1 MVRRWFVLAGLSLA
15 FLSPAA
21 QADDPPVNQLEETAN
36 RIRVAKESLKHTIES
51 ALSKAG
57 KLPVDAGI
65 VVLQS
70 AENDVN
76 EANFLTADEKKAYLE
91 QLTGKRKSIEAAV
104 ASPGNKPAPAT
115 TSKEENQVNEK
126 VREELNLIKALDKQ
140 GHSATAKTRLKAL
153 MEKFPQH
160 PALMAYATVTSRQD
174 LARDYSRLQA
184 ERNSSTN
191 EAMSDIAKSA
201 GNVPP
206 GGTVKYD
213 PEAFAKASKR
223 EPVGSVFSKLTGREK
238 EILRTLDQ
246 PSKTDF
252 SFNNTSFDQVIKSLE
267 KELGFQLVISKATM
281 EEVRLS
287 YESTLTYEIPRNV
300 SKRNLLKSV
309 LSELGLTYI
318 IKGEIVQVV
327 SFLQAKNEMRV
338 GVMDVASLI
347 NGAGTQ
353 QNVNQII
360 NLIKTTVEPDSWEG
374 AGGNGTITF
383 HPPGTLI
390 IKNSA
395 EVIYQLGARPRS
407 R

>member
-1 MVRRWFVLAGLSLA
+1 MVRRWFVLAGLSLC
-15 FLSPAA
+15 FLNPAA
-21 QADDPPVNQLEETAN
+21 QADDPPGKQLEETAT
-36 RIRVAKESLKHTIES
+36 RIRVAKESLKHTVES

-76 EANFLTADEKKAYLE
+76 EANFLTAAEKKE
-91 QLTGKRKSIEAAV
+91 FTDQLTAKRKAIESGLP
-104 ASPGNKPAPAT
+104 ASKSAPAT
-115 TSKEENQVNEK
+115 TSKEENQTNEK
-126 VREELNLIKALDKQ
+126 VREELNLIKTLDKQ
-140 GHSATAKTRLKAL
+140 GHAATAKARLKAL
-153 MEKFPQH
+153 MDKYPQH
-160 PALMAYATVTSRQD
+160 PALLAYATVTSRQD
-174 LARDYSRLQA
+174 MARDYNRLNA
-184 ERNSSTN
+184 DRNTSTN
-191 EAMSDIAKSA
+191 EAMSDIVKSA

-206 GGTVKYD
+206 NGTIKYD
-213 PEAFAKASKR
+213 KEAFDKASKR

-318 IKGEIVQVV
+318 IKGEMVQVV

-347 NGAGTQ
+347 NGVGAQ

>member
-1 MVRRWFVLAGLSLA
+1 MVRRWFVLAGLSLC
-15 FLSPAA
+15 FLNPAA
-21 QADDPPVNQLEETAN
+21 QADDPPGKQLEETAT
-36 RIRVAKESLKHTIES
+36 RIRVAKESLKHTVES

-76 EANFLTADEKKAYLE
+76 EANFLTAAEKKE
-91 QLTGKRKSIEAAV
+91 FTDQLTAKRKAIESGLP
-104 ASPGNKPAPAT
+104 ASKPAPAT
-115 TSKEENQVNEK
+115 TSKEENQTNEK
-126 VREELNLIKALDKQ
+126 VREELNLIKTLDKQ
-140 GHSATAKTRLKAL
+140 GHVATAKARLKAL
-153 MEKFPQH
+153 MDKYPQH
-160 PALMAYATVTSRQD
+160 PALLAYATVTSRQD
-174 LARDYSRLQA
+174 IARDYNRLNA
-184 ERNSSTN
+184 DRNTSTN
-191 EAMSDIAKSA
+191 EAMSDIVKSA

-206 GGTVKYD
+206 NGTIKYD
-213 PEAFAKASKR
+213 KEAFDKASKR

-347 NGAGTQ
+347 NGVGAQ